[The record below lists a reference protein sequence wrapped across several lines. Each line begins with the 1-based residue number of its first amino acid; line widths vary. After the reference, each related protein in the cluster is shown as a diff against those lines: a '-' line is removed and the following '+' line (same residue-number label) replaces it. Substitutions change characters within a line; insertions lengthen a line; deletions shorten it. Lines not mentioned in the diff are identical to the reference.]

1 MATIQNI
8 RSVLSYLDMRTYVG
22 ITKKLF
28 QKQARPT
35 QSGRQVA
42 RRCTAYSGW
51 SHIPVPYR
59 LSVESHS
66 ACVWG

>member
-1 MATIQNI
+1 MATIQNT
-8 RSVLSYLDMRTYVG
+8 RSVLSYLDKQAYVG
-22 ITKKLF
+22 ITKKLS

-35 QSGRQVA
+35 QSNRQAA

-59 LSVESHS
+59 LSVESRS